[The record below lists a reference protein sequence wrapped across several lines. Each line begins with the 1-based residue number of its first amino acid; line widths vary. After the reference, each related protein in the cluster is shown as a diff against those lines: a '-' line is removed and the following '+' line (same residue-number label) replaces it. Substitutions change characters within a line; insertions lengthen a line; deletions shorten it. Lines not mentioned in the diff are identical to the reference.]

1 MMGKERIRMDM
12 FAWRW
17 NISREDMQT
26 ICEGRFNEWKKDFDK
41 YIREEYRSRIETG
54 KARKID
60 INDVW
65 GGSRWIQKYI

>member
-1 MMGKERIRMDM
+1 MKGKERIRMGM

-17 NISREDMQT
+17 NIPREDMQT

-41 YIREEYRSRIETG
+41 YIREEYRNRIETG

-65 GGSRWIQKYI
+65 GGSKWIQEYV

>member
-1 MMGKERIRMDM
+1 MGKERIRMGM

-41 YIREEYRSRIETG
+41 YLRNELRSRIETG
-54 KARKID
+54 KVRKID
-60 INDVW
+60 LNDVW
-65 GGSRWIQKYI
+65 GGSVWNKEYI

>member
-1 MMGKERIRMDM
+1 MYEILLR
-12 FAWRW
+12 
-17 NISREDMQT
+17 
-26 ICEGRFNEWKKDFDK
+26 KDFDK